1 LVKSGVGTAAR
12 LRSISTLGVE
22 IVLAV
27 AGLAY
32 TVLSGESAAEDAA
45 FLSLW
50 GLLAVTYLFVGG
62 RRVRRQRQQDAPL
75 LPRRPGRRRFSFF
88 FTVAASLTG
97 LGAATNVLSTE
108 DTEYGNLV
116 TGLGVIVMISAW
128 MLLQVGYARYYS
140 QWTTDLRFPE
150 TPEPQL
156 VDYLYFAFTVGVSF
170 AASDV
175 EVCSRKLRWH
185 VMVHSV
191 ISFLYNA
198 VVLATAVSII
208 IGR

>member
-1 LVKSGVGTAAR
+1 MGTAAR
-12 LRSISTLGVE
+12 VRSIITLGAE
-22 IVLAV
+22 IVLAG

-62 RRVRRQRQQDAPL
+62 RAVRRQRQQDAPL
-75 LPRRPGRRRFSFF
+75 PRAPGRRRFSFF

-97 LGAATNVLSTE
+97 LAAATNVLSTE
-108 DTEYGNLV
+108 DAQYGDLV